1 MNRLAGLVAALGAL
15 IATTVAWAP
24 PASAVLPARAYAAG
38 WDTTLLWQD
47 CGSSGKA
54 SVAAD
59 GTARGFVE
67 CGRGLVQNPAIFY
80 FYHPLGGNETLV
92 GGSPYHGQ
100 VLATA
105 WDGVSV
111 TFVLY
116 REGTA
121 VKIGG
126 RVGDTGAFVAPATL
140 SSNGLADGDLVASH
154 GKWWAVW
161 AERVGTNTDLYQ
173 AHTLLG
179 TATRHRVTVA
189 ANWDAEP
196 SLSLAGGRLMLAWTR
211 SASATS
217 AAGPSHIY
225 LATGTGGPWAGR
237 RYTGVGITNAHP
249 SLATGHQD
257 KVVWNRDGRALI
269 GRVSGGVE
277 RDFGSSSPRA
287 ELAVSGTT
295 VMVAWDVVRPGFV
308 LGEVDATVNFA
319 TSSTGS
325 WGPAQRVSFGSTA
338 PSLIFLLGRGGKGQ
352 IGYFYQPSESNP
364 GTPATWL
371 SVEP

>member
-1 MNRLAGLVAALGAL
+1 M
-15 IATTVAWAP
+15 
-24 PASAVLPARAYAAG
+24 
-38 WDTTLLWQD
+38 WDTTLLYID
-47 CGSSGKA
+47 CGTAGKA

-59 GTARGFVE
+59 GTARGFAE
-67 CGRGLVQNPAIFY
+67 CGGGQNIFY
-80 FYHPLGGNETLV
+80 FYHPLGQDASIRM
-92 GGSPYHGQ
+92 SPYHGT

-111 TFVLY
+111 TYVLY

-121 VKIGG
+121 VKIG
-126 RVGDTGAFVAPATL
+126 RRTGDIGAFVAPTTL
-140 SSNGLADGDLVASH
+140 SSNGLADGDLVASN

-179 TATRHRVTVA
+179 TATRQRLTVA
-189 ANWDAEP
+189 TNWDAEP

-225 LATGTGGPWAGR
+225 LATSTGGPWAGR
-237 RYTGVGITNAHP
+237 QYTGGGITNAHP

-257 KVVWNRDGRALI
+257 KVVWNRDGRTLI
-269 GRVSGGVE
+269 GRISGGVDH
-277 RDFGSSSPRA
+277 DFGPSAPRA

-295 VMVAWDVVRPGFV
+295 VMVAWDVVRPGV
-308 LGEVDATVNFA
+308 VPGAIDATLNFA

-325 WGPAQRVSFGSTA
+325 WGPPQQASFGCTA
-338 PSLIFLLGRGGKGQ
+338 PSLVFLLARGGKGQ
-352 IGYFYQPSESNP
+352 IGYYYAPPESNP

-371 SVEP
+371 TIEP